1 MLQLEKEDDD
11 KDLERKEQE
20 RVDHMVMEMEQELLA
35 WEKEHVK
42 RKSRKLKEGNH
53 RSFSNIRTREQE
65 EGEERQ
71 FKKRKLKYCAMG
83 EEWGDTG
90 VAENSQ
96 RKEESQLLPR
106 EALMRRK

>member
-20 RVDHMVMEMEQELLA
+20 RVDHMEMEMEQELLA

-53 RSFSNIRTREQE
+53 RSFSKIRTREQE

-71 FKKRKLKYCAMG
+71 FKKRKLTYCAM
-83 EEWGDTG
+83 G

-96 RKEESQLLPR
+96 REEESPLLPR